1 VSGWLAE
8 LDPKSDHA
16 LILVRPSGVGGVDD
30 IRERLSDQGI
40 PFGIDFIGEDQVVR
54 DGIAEAKAAGAEG
67 EKP

>member
-1 VSGWLAE
+1 
-8 LDPKSDHA
+8 
-16 LILVRPSGVGGVDD
+16 VGGVDD